1 MENSA
6 LRDVAIHVSTYFRD
20 FLETDFKR
28 QQAPR
33 RRIVSTTDSGFRAS
47 MRTQPYPKLDREFW
61 TLLSRPSQSA
71 PSISIGPRDYTRPIS
86 YVLLKII
93 AEQINAVPESSL
105 ITVRKAI
112 DDIASSTYAKAVN
125 HPEEWVESV
134 QQVLCEKVAEQIV
147 RPLIAHLDG
156 PLKAQAYD
164 LIDSLYAAESDLVQR
179 VAGDLSRVLPD
190 VLAKLLATQQT
201 TVLTEA
207 LDQFLTLDATRSA
220 LTAFFESF
228 AAADAYLELRDLETY
243 VATGDGLQLY
253 LYIGT
258 LRYGPNAY
266 PLFFLPVDVSRNS
279 GNNSYTLTLVN
290 HLYANKRAIDYV
302 LQELAGQHNRAWT
315 APITERITYLQPE
328 QSVYEVAGQLFRS
341 VANAIDLGG
350 QIQLGSGVAEVA
362 TASVRMSSA
371 LYLAAAE
378 RSDEALLNDY
388 EEIIDLARKG
398 GAAIVDLFEGIVGDV
413 LLRNPVSIKDVVEQ
427 EWDGLPMVE
436 RMVFDSPI
444 PLNEE
449 QRKVLLAVRRS
460 EGKVIK
466 VSGPPGTGKSHTIT
480 AIAADCAFNQRS
492 CLVLSDK
499 AEALD
504 VVYEKLSEA
513 MSRVRHDRDFPNPIL
528 RLGRQ
533 ENNFKRLTSSAAVA
547 QISAYSSAMK
557 ANRGRVEGDRT
568 DKSATLKANIA
579 KTIATLGSVSLA
591 GVQAMHVAESELQ
604 ALCPDVLE
612 VLRRSTDASVLPEL
626 NTLQGHMEG
635 LEAYLRALF
644 QEGDFT
650 PDSLTQR
657 ATRDTLLL
665 EFTQMHPAGHWRL
678 FEVLDAGQVKQVS
691 TLLLTYRQLRM
702 PIFGYLFRGSKVRDL
717 ESQLNRLPTT
727 APLLLSQCAASLQ
740 SIVAGANGLR
750 IKLEGAGLGNTFPDC
765 YRALSAGQLPVPA
778 AKGLTAA
785 IALLRKIDP
794 AIVEALLA
802 QTQDEAKLWP
812 LTVDFLS
819 RWLETRQAFVDA
831 PQFDYVGTKTQLERL
846 NTSVMNAHVDSRL
859 IKFMDNNRADART
872 LAGLIS
878 NRQKFPEE
886 KFDKVRES
894 FPVIVASIREFGEF
908 MPLAPDLFDVV
919 VIDEASQVSV
929 AQALPALLRARKV
942 VVLGDDKQFS
952 NVKSSNASIELNEKY
967 RSNLVNHFRANV
979 SQQADVLQRLGMF
992 DVKRSIL
999 DFASLTASYEVML
1012 RKHFRSYQELIG
1024 YSSGTFYGHQL
1035 QAIKIRGKPVEEV
1048 IRFDQIDA
1056 SEAKV
1061 TRGTNPAEAQFILD
1075 RLLEFV
1081 DQQNPPSVGIITP
1094 FREQQT
1100 LLSKLLFG
1108 HARAREFED
1117 KLNLKA
1123 WTFDT
1128 CQGEERN
1135 IIFYSMVATDGND
1148 ALNYIFP
1155 VSMGDAQQDVEDKLK
1170 VQRLNVGFSRAQE
1183 TIWFVHSKP
1192 LDQYRGSIGQA
1203 LHHYARVLDKA
1214 ANKAQAEDTDQAS
1227 PMEAKVLDWFYA
1239 TSFYQENMATI
1250 EVFPQFE
1257 IGSYLR
1263 QLDATYEHPAW
1274 RVDFLVLIRT
1284 PKKLVQI
1291 VIEYDGFE
1299 HHFRKDAQVHVGNH
1313 ERYLHE
1319 GDLERQLTLE
1329 SYGYRFLRINRF
1341 NLGQDPVAT
1350 MSARLMRLVD
1360 IAIGDQPVSAS
1371 VERVQSQAS
1380 GLADKTLRMCSRCR
1394 QIKEPTQFFDPDL
1407 GRGAGGYG
1415 RVCRSCKGIKG

>member
-1 MENSA
+1 MMESSA

-33 RRIVSTTDSGFRAS
+33 RRIIATTDSGFRAS
-47 MRTQPYPKLDREFW
+47 MRTQSYPKLDRELW
-61 TLLSRPSQSA
+61 ALLSRPSQTA

-86 YVLLKII
+86 LVLLKVI
-93 AEQINAVPESSL
+93 AEQINAIPESAL
-105 ITVRKAI
+105 ITVRNAVN
-112 DDIASSTYAKAVN
+112 DIASSTYAKAVN

-134 QQVLCEKVAEQIV
+134 QQVLFDKVGEQV
-147 RPLIAHLDG
+147 VQPLIAHLDG

-164 LIDSLYAAESDLVQR
+164 LIDSLYAAEADLIQR
-179 VAGDLSRVLPD
+179 VAGDLARVLPD
-190 VLAKLLATQQT
+190 VLAKLLATQDTQLL
-201 TVLTEA
+201 VEA
-207 LDQFLTLDATRSA
+207 LEQFLTLDGAHAA
-220 LTAFFESF
+220 LTGFFDSF

-253 LYIGT
+253 LYIGAI
-258 LRYGPNAY
+258 RYGPNTY
-266 PLFFLPVDVSRNS
+266 PLFFLPIDVARNS
-279 GNNSYTLTLVN
+279 NSNSYSLTLVN

-328 QSVYEVAGQLFRS
+328 QSIYEVTGQLFRS
-341 VANAIDLGG
+341 VANAMDLGG
-350 QIQLGSGVAEVA
+350 QIQLGSGIAEA
-362 TASVRMSSA
+362 STASVRMSSA

-413 LLRNPVSIKDVVEQ
+413 LLRNPISIKADVEQ
-427 EWDGLPMVE
+427 EWDELPMVD

-449 QRKVLLAVRRS
+449 QRKVLLAVRRP

-499 AEALD
+499 GEALD

-568 DKSATLKANIA
+568 DKSAALKADIA
-579 KTIATLGSVSLA
+579 KTVATLGNVSLA
-591 GVQAMHVAESELQ
+591 GVQAMHAAESELQ
-604 ALCPDVLE
+604 TLCPDVLD
-612 VLRRSTDASVLPEL
+612 VLRKSTDASVLPEL
-626 NTLQGHMEG
+626 VVLGEQMEG
-635 LEAYLRALF
+635 LETYLRAIF

-650 PDSLTQR
+650 PDSLTER
-657 ATRDTLLL
+657 AMRDALLV
-665 EFTQMHPAGHWRL
+665 EFTGMHPVGQWGL
-678 FEVLDAGQVKQVS
+678 FEVLDAGQVRQISSLV
-691 TLLLTYRQLRM
+691 LTYGQLRM
-702 PIFGYLFRGSKVRDL
+702 PVFGYLFRGGKVREL
-717 ESQLNRLPTT
+717 EGQLNRLPTT
-727 APLLLSQCAASLQ
+727 RPLLLKENAASLQ

-750 IKLEGAGLGNTFPDC
+750 IKLEGAGLAASFPEA
-765 YRALSAGQLPVPA
+765 YRALAAGRIPPIQ
-778 AKGLTAA
+778 AKALTTA

-794 AIVEALLA
+794 AIIDALLA
-802 QTQDEAKLWP
+802 QTKDEAKLWP
-812 LTVDFLS
+812 LTVDFLF

-859 IKFMDNNRADART
+859 INFMDNNRADARA

-878 NRQKFPEE
+878 NRQKFPEG

-894 FPVIVASIREFGEF
+894 FPVIVASIREFGEY

-952 NVKSSNASIELNEKY
+952 NVKSSNASIELNDKY

-1056 SEAKV
+1056 SASMA
-1061 TRGTNPAEAQFILD
+1061 TRGTNPAEAEFILA
-1075 RLLEFV
+1075 RLLELV
-1081 DQQNPPSVGIITP
+1081 EQENPPSVGIITP

-1100 LLSKLLFG
+1100 YLSKLLFG
-1108 HARAREFED
+1108 HQRGRDFED

-1155 VSMGDAQQDVEDKLK
+1155 VNMNDAQQDVEEKLK

-1183 TIWFVHSKP
+1183 MIWIVHSKP

-1203 LHHYARVLDKA
+1203 LHHYAGVLDKA
-1214 ANKAQAEDTDQAS
+1214 ANQAQSEDTDQAS

-1239 TSFYQENMATI
+1239 SPFYQANMAAV

-1274 RVDFLVLIRT
+1274 RVDFLVLVRT
-1284 PKKLVQI
+1284 PKKVVQI

-1299 HHFRKDAQVHVGNH
+1299 HHFRKGAQVHVGNH

-1319 GDLERQLTLE
+1319 ADLERQLTLE

-1341 NLGQDPVAT
+1341 NLGEDPVAT
-1350 MSARLMRLVD
+1350 MSARLGRLVE
-1360 IAIGDQPVSAS
+1360 IAVGDHPVSAS

-1380 GLADKTLRMCSRCR
+1380 GLADKSLKMCSRCR
-1394 QIKEPTQFFDPDL
+1394 QIKEPAQFFDPEL
-1407 GRGAGGYG
+1407 GRGAGGFG
-1415 RVCRSCKGIKG
+1415 RICSQCKGYQ